1 MKSLAFVGIAFM
13 VLGAFLIS
21 GRAAAARRMTAL
33 YKRWGVEVPEDRYVK
48 QFVFIG
54 VVLIAVGFL
63 VTTGLIEKL

>member
-1 MKSLAFVGIAFM
+1 MAFM

-21 GRAAAARRMTAL
+21 VRAAAARKMTTL

-54 VVLIAVGFL
+54 VVLIAVGIL
-63 VTTGLIEKL
+63 IITGLIEKL

>member
-1 MKSLAFVGIAFM
+1 M
-13 VLGAFLIS
+13 VLGAFLIFF
-21 GRAAAARRMTAL
+21 RAAAAHKMTAL
-33 YKRWGVEVPEDRYVK
+33 YKRWGVEVPRDRYVK

>member
-1 MKSLAFVGIAFM
+1 MTALSFLGMVFM
-13 VLGAFLIS
+13 ALGALLIFV
-21 GRAAAARRMTAL
+21 RAAAARKMTAL